1 VKVVILCGGL
11 GTRMREETEFRPKPM
26 VRLGPR
32 PILWHIMK
40 IYAHHG
46 FKDFVLC
53 LGYKGEVIKEYF
65 YNYEIYNQ
73 DFVVSLGRSK
83 SIEVF
88 DSANDLDWRVALVDT
103 GETAQKGA
111 RLKRVEHLIDG
122 DEFMVTYGDG
132 VAAIDI
138 AELVSFHREHGRIGT
153 VTGVRP
159 PSLFGE
165 LRVGQDRQVEL
176 FTEKPQTSSGLIS
189 GGFFVFSR
197 AIFDYLTADDGC
209 DLERG
214 PLEQLAAE
222 GQLMVYELDREWAC
236 ADTPR
241 DLDHLNRLWASGR
254 AFWQVWD
261 GE

>member
-1 VKVVILCGGL
+1 MKVVILCGGL

-26 VRLGPR
+26 VRLGTR

-40 IYAHHG
+40 IYAHYG
-46 FKDFVLC
+46 FKDFILC

-65 YNYEIYNQ
+65 YNYEIYNH
-73 DFVVSLGRSK
+73 DFVVTLGRSK
-83 SIEVF
+83 SIDVY
-88 DSANDLDWRVALVDT
+88 DSRDELDWRVTLVDT

-111 RLKRVEHLIDG
+111 RVKKIEHLIDG
-122 DEFMVTYGDG
+122 DEFMLTYGDG
-132 VAAIDI
+132 VADIDI
-138 AELVSFHREHGRIGT
+138 ADLLAYHRAHGKIGT

-165 LRVGQDRQVEL
+165 LKVGPDRQVEL

-197 AIFDYLTADDGC
+197 GIFDYLTPDDDC

-214 PLEQLAAE
+214 PLEQLAE
-222 GQLMVYELDREWAC
+222 ESQLKVFELGREWAC
-236 ADTPR
+236 ADTSR
-241 DLDHLNRLWASGR
+241 DLEHLNQLWNGGR
-254 AFWQVWD
+254 AFWKVWKQ
-261 GE
+261 

>member
-26 VRLGPR
+26 VRLGAR

-40 IYAHHG
+40 IYAHYG
-46 FKDFVLC
+46 FKDFILC

-65 YNYEIYNQ
+65 YNYELYNN
-73 DFVVSLGRSK
+73 DFVVNLGKSK
-83 SIEVF
+83 SIEVY
-88 DSANDLDWRVALVDT
+88 DSKDELDWRVALVDT
-103 GETAQKGA
+103 GESAQKGA
-111 RLKRVEHLIDG
+111 RLKKIEHLIDG
-122 DEFMVTYGDG
+122 DDFMVTYGDG
-132 VAAIDI
+132 VADIDI
-138 AELVSFHREHGRIGT
+138 AELAAFHTGHGKVGT

-165 LRVGQDRQVEL
+165 LKVRDRQVEL

-197 AIFDYLTADDGC
+197 RIFDHLSTDDAC

-214 PLEQLAAE
+214 PLEQLAGDGE
-222 GQLMVYELDREWAC
+222 LMVYELGRDWAC
-236 ADTPR
+236 ADTTR
-241 DLDHLNRLWASGR
+241 DLEHLNQLWSSGR
-254 AFWQVWD
+254 AFWKIW
-261 GE
+261 E

>member
-26 VRLGPR
+26 VRLGTR

-40 IYAHHG
+40 IYAHYG

-65 YNYEIYNQ
+65 YNYEIYNH
-73 DFVVSLGRSK
+73 DFVVNLGRSK
-83 SIEVF
+83 SIEVY
-88 DSANDLDWRVALVDT
+88 DSRDELDWRVALVDT

-111 RLKRVEHLIDG
+111 RVKKIEHLIDG
-122 DEFMVTYGDG
+122 DDFMLTYGDG
-132 VAAIDI
+132 VANIDI
-138 AELVSFHREHGRIGT
+138 QKLVEFHRSHGCVGT

-165 LRVGQDRQVEL
+165 LKVGAERDVEL

-197 AIFDYLTADDGC
+197 GIFDYLTTDDAC

-214 PLEQLAAE
+214 PLEELAEQRQLK
-222 GQLMVYELDREWAC
+222 VYELAREWAC
-236 ADTPR
+236 ADTYR
-241 DLDHLNRLWASGR
+241 DLEHLNALWNGGN
-254 AFWQVWD
+254 AFWKVW